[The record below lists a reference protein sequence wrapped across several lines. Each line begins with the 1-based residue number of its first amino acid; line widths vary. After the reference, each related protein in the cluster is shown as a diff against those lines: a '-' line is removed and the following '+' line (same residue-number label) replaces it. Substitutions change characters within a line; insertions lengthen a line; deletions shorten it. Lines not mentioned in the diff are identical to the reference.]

1 MRGRFAAE
9 WLASDGRG
17 VCVGGGETPG
27 TAQLRCL
34 FIYSL
39 ALGSPLLSLCPLF
52 ALGGSEP
59 SARRR
64 PPLSPSDGGWQL
76 SPSPPP
82 TRVTSRTGSGSA
94 GAVAGSAAA
103 LSRTVHCSAQSSS
116 AKRRRANDT
125 DSEASSFA
133 GGPAVRTRVT
143 QQASASGR
151 VTVDEVDQEGKFVKL
166 GNKAD
171 EVRPRR
177 RRWLMFTCSMC
188 GSVLLL
194 WSYDTVDMLLVGSV
208 GIEPQNLGTGSV
220 NGMLLPSRDS
230 PIVSCHI

>member
-1 MRGRFAAE
+1 MHYKKE
-9 WLASDGRG
+9 SSASNKVLCSPR
-17 VCVGGGETPG
+17 VLLPVQNKRPHPPPTFTSSTRP
-27 TAQLRCL
+27 ARSSRLR
-34 FIYSL
+34 
-39 ALGSPLLSLCPLF
+39 
-52 ALGGSEP
+52 
-59 SARRR
+59 
-64 PPLSPSDGGWQL
+64 L

-94 GAVAGSAAA
+94 GGVAGSAAA

-177 RRWLMFTCSMC
+177 RRWLMLTCSMC